1 MQHYS
6 REKKGLKILNLLFYL
21 LMIGA
26 NALANTNI
34 FGQATTEEISA
45 KYSNLFTPAGITFAI
60 WGVIYIML
68 GYFVLY
74 QLGKNGYGARKEA
87 TEKIG
92 LWFIVS
98 CILNGLWLF
107 SGLLI

>member
-34 FGQATTEEISA
+34 FGQATTGEISA

-60 WGVIYIML
+60 WALYIL
-68 GYFVLY
+68 
-74 QLGKNGYGARKEA
+74 
-87 TEKIG
+87 
-92 LWFIVS
+92 
-98 CILNGLWLF
+98 C
-107 SGLLI
+107 

>member
-34 FGQATTEEISA
+34 FGQATTEEISE
-45 KYSNLFTPAGITFAI
+45 NTAI
-60 WGVIYIML
+60 Y
-68 GYFVLY
+68 
-74 QLGKNGYGARKEA
+74 
-87 TEKIG
+87 
-92 LWFIVS
+92 
-98 CILNGLWLF
+98 
-107 SGLLI
+107 LLQQA